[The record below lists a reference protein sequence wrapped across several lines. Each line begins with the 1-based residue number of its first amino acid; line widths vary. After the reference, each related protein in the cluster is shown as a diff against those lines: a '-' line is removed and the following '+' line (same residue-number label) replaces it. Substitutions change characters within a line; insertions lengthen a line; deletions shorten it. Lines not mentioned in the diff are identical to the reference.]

1 MKIQLKDWKIT
12 NLNLSLLDENVKR
25 DDNSFD
31 LESGNYF
38 SEEKDSNTFGVGF
51 KLTINDKLF
60 DLVVE
65 ALFHFELL
73 DEKITDEFKLSS
85 FPKVNAPAIAFP
97 YLRAFISNLTLQS
110 GLEPVILPSI
120 NFVQLANKD
129 SIEDDSL

>member
-1 MKIQLKDWKIT
+1 MKIQLKNWKVS
-12 NLNLSLLDENVKR
+12 NLSLSLLDENIQR

-51 KLTINDKLF
+51 KLKINDKLF
-60 DLVVE
+60 NLVVE
-65 ALFHFELL
+65 ASFYFEL
-73 DEKITDEFKLSS
+73 DEEITDEFKLSS

-120 NFVQLANKD
+120 NFVQLAHKD